1 MSTTIEAGSLVTLKF
16 AASDSF
22 WVRARQASVIE
33 HRLDQHKKDFYV
45 HSANYYEP
53 GMLTFKIRVVN
64 DPTKI
69 WTEAK
74 IANLINSYN
83 PAGYYLAFKEAAS
96 YVLTEVIEPG
106 LDTVAYVAL
115 ALVLLFLGY
124 KIFID

>member
-1 MSTTIEAGSLVTLKF
+1 MSTTVETGSIVTLKF

-33 HRLDQHKKDFYV
+33 HRLEQHKNDFYV

-53 GMLTFKIRVVN
+53 AMLIFKVRVLK
-64 DPTKI
+64 DASKI

-83 PAGYYLAFKEAAS
+83 PTGYYLALKEKAHQI
-96 YVLTEVIEPG
+96 VTEVIEPG
-106 LDTVAYVAL
+106 LDTVAYTAL
-115 ALVLLFLGY
+115 VVVLLFLGY